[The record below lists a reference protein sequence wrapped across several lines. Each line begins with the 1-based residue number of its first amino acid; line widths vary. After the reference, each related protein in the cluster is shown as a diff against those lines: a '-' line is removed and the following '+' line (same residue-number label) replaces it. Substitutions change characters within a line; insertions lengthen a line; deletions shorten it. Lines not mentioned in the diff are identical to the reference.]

1 LVSGLVLGVRV
12 RVRTRVRVRVRV
24 RVTVIVIDKNP
35 SGTHRWI
42 NVESMLNLGLDVDQL
57 LFNIDSTLVFHRCN
71 CNVVSTLNLDYV
83 EMLTLD
89 QC

>member
-1 LVSGLVLGVRV
+1 MVKSTAQLNS
-12 RVRTRVRVRVRV
+12 
-24 RVTVIVIDKNP
+24 IKKSDYE
-35 SGTHRWI
+35 
-42 NVESMLNLGLDVDQL
+42 VESMLNLGLDVDQL